1 MNQALVRVLH
11 WEEVALN
18 IHLKQAESKL
28 QGGALYYH
36 SALRLFDTEEIVPA
50 VVLDD

>member
-1 MNQALVRVLH
+1 MNQAPARALH

-18 IHLKQAESKL
+18 IHLKQGESKL
-28 QGGALYYH
+28 QGGVLYCH
-36 SALRLFDTEEIVPA
+36 SALRLLDMEEIVPA